1 MMRYQYLMCS
11 LNAISVEDE
20 DEDKDEEKEEYK
32 LFDI

>member
-11 LNAISVEDE
+11 LNAISVKDE

-32 LFDI
+32 LFDV

>member
-1 MMRYQYLMCS
+1 MIRYQYLMCS

-20 DEDKDEEKEEYK
+20 NEEEDEEKEEFR